1 MELLSIVLY
10 VTVFLFSASL
20 VAFAYLAWGNRL
32 IERRTVKKRLLF
44 ISAGGSHGKEKLEAY
59 KKSLLKN
66 SGSLDRLIF
75 AFPRIGQLDR
85 MLVKSGLPLNVL
97 TFFLLSAACGGGG
110 TLAGLELLPGHVG
123 ILGLGLLCSVIP
135 FLFLK
140 AREKKTNAR
149 FEEQL
154 PEALDLL
161 ARALRSGHALS
172 SGLEMIAQE
181 MPDPIKSEFQA
192 TVDEIKLG
200 LTFGE
205 ALNNLCGRM
214 PSTDLKFFAISI
226 LIQKETGGN
235 AAEILDRIST
245 LLRERVRFRG
255 EVKTLTAEGRLSGNI
270 LLAIPLFLFGYFYFA
285 NYAYISLLWTEQR

>member
-1 MELLSIVLY
+1 
-10 VTVFLFSASL
+10 
-20 VAFAYLAWGNRL
+20 
-32 IERRTVKKRLLF
+32 
-44 ISAGGSHGKEKLEAY
+44 
-59 KKSLLKN
+59 
-66 SGSLDRLIF
+66 
-75 AFPRIGQLDR
+75 
-85 MLVKSGLPLNVL
+85 
-97 TFFLLSAACGGGG
+97 
-110 TLAGLELLPGHVG
+110 
-123 ILGLGLLCSVIP
+123 
-135 FLFLK
+135 
-140 AREKKTNAR
+140 
-149 FEEQL
+149 
-154 PEALDLL
+154 
-161 ARALRSGHALS
+161 
-172 SGLEMIAQE
+172 MIAQE

-285 NYAYISLLWTEQR
+285 NYAYISLLWTEQLGRYMLYGGIFLQILGAIVIKQLVKIEI

>member
-110 TLAGLELLPGHVG
+110 RWRDWNCFPDMSASWDWG
-123 ILGLGLLCSVIP
+123 C
-135 FLFLK
+135 FAALFRFFFSK
-140 AREKKTNAR
+140 RERKKR
-149 FEEQL
+149 
-154 PEALDLL
+154 
-161 ARALRSGHALS
+161 
-172 SGLEMIAQE
+172 
-181 MPDPIKSEFQA
+181 MPDSKSSFPRRW
-192 TVDEIKLG
+192 
-200 LTFGE
+200 TFWQE
-205 ALNNLCGRM
+205 PCDPAMHFL
-214 PSTDLKFFAISI
+214 
-226 LIQKETGGN
+226 
-235 AAEILDRIST
+235 LDW
-245 LLRERVRFRG
+245 
-255 EVKTLTAEGRLSGNI
+255 K
-270 LLAIPLFLFGYFYFA
+270 
-285 NYAYISLLWTEQR
+285 

>member
-1 MELLSIVLY
+1 
-10 VTVFLFSASL
+10 
-20 VAFAYLAWGNRL
+20 
-32 IERRTVKKRLLF
+32 
-44 ISAGGSHGKEKLEAY
+44 
-59 KKSLLKN
+59 
-66 SGSLDRLIF
+66 
-75 AFPRIGQLDR
+75 

-110 TLAGLELLPGHVG
+110 TLAGLELLPGHAG
-123 ILGLGLLCSVIP
+123 ILGLGLLCSFIP

-140 AREKKTNAR
+140 ARKRKTNAR

-181 MPDPIKSEFQA
+181 MPDPLKSEFQA

-285 NYAYISLLWTEQR
+285 NYAYISLLWTEQLGRYMLYGGIFLQILGAIVIKQLVKIEI